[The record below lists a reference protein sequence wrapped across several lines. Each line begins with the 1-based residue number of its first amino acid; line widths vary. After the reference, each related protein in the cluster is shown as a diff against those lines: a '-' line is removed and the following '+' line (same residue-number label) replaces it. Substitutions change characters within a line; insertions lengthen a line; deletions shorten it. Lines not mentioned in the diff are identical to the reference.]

1 MTVFPDIVTFPPS
14 TGIAW
19 TVLLSDDFLRVILPL
34 PATTFS
40 LKVRTM
46 FELTATPVA
55 LSAGELDESVGA
67 ATSATVKFNVV
78 LSFIPGKELPPV
90 SSIAVA
96 STFT

>member
-1 MTVFPDIVTFPPS
+1 M
-14 TGIAW
+14 
-19 TVLLSDDFLRVILPL
+19 LLSDDFLRVTLPL

-46 FELTATPVA
+46 FALTATPVA
-55 LSAGELDESVGA
+55 LSAGELDETVGA
-67 ATSATVKFNVV
+67 ATSATVKFTVV
-78 LSFIPGKELPPV
+78 VSLIPGKELPSV